1 MSDTGHFQSASAARC
16 QCPLMFR
23 LLAREVPTGPWA
35 PCTHRSAP
43 KSWCS
48 PCSAGATI
56 SHPTYELVQRVF
68 AELAGHRSGCS
79 CWRCQAAA
87 KVDPDRVWKCLQAWR
102 RTYEQ

>member
-1 MSDTGHFQSASAARC
+1 MYTPVGAEVLVLAVLRRC
-16 QCPLMFR
+16 DDQP
-23 LLAREVPTGPWA
+23 
-35 PCTHRSAP
+35 
-43 KSWCS
+43 
-48 PCSAGATI
+48 
-56 SHPTYELVQRVF
+56 PTYELVQRVF